1 MMRNKVVVEQPLR
14 LKNRLA
20 ARLVNEASEFIDKQ
34 AKSDTPFLLVVG
46 WVQVGQLNVHL
57 FLQLELISK
66 TSCCYNFLRIRLSC
80 HAG

>member
-1 MMRNKVVVEQPLR
+1 MRNKVVVEQPLR

-57 FLQLELISK
+57 FLQLELIFRPAVATTFSE
-66 TSCCYNFLRIRLSC
+66 
-80 HAG
+80 